1 MQGGLAAGETPQGGG
16 VEMIVGVVP
25 LLQDGGFPAGQLLAH
40 QACAAA
46 RVIEGGVE
54 HPVQNGEAVDIP
66 HPRLAAG
73 VPVGA
78 ARLGAQGHGPAGGI
92 VVVAHRPG
100 GANIP
105 AVVVGEP
112 RACPGGVP
120 VVLGQGVPL
129 GDGGRVRVPDRVL
142 GGAAGPRAGRQQ
154 QEQRKKAWYEAFHW
168 IVPPR
173 WNRKFC
179 PPITLYMQ

>member
-1 MQGGLAAGETPQGGG
+1 
-16 VEMIVGVVP
+16 MIVGVVP
-25 LLQDGGFPAGQLLAH
+25 LLQNGDFPAGQLLAH
-40 QACAAA
+40 QLRAAA

-54 HPVQNGEAVDIP
+54 HPVQNGEAVDVP

-78 ARLGAQGHGPAGGI
+78 ARLGAQGHGLAGGI

-105 AVVVGEP
+105 AVVVGEH
-112 RACPGGVP
+112 RACSGGVP

-129 GDGGRVRVPDRVL
+129 DGGGRLRVPGGIP
-142 GGAAGPRAGRQQ
+142 GGAFRPGAGGQQ

-179 PPITLYMQ
+179 PPITQYVRQTGGFCCKSTG

>member
-1 MQGGLAAGETPQGGG
+1 
-16 VEMIVGVVP
+16 MIICVVP
-25 LLQDGGFPAGQLLAH
+25 LLQDGDFPAGQLFAH
-40 QACAAA
+40 QLCAAA

-100 GANIP
+100 TANIP
-105 AVVVGEP
+105 AVIVGKHLA
-112 RACPGGVP
+112 RSGGAP
-120 VVLGQGVPL
+120 VLLGQGVAL
-129 GDGGRVRVPDRVL
+129 SGG
-142 GGAAGPRAGRQQ
+142 GGVWP
-154 QEQRKKAWYEAFHW
+154 FDW
-168 IVPPR
+168 ILCGASGSR
-173 WNRKFC
+173 
-179 PPITLYMQ
+179 TGG

>member
-1 MQGGLAAGETPQGGG
+1 
-16 VEMIVGVVP
+16 MIVGVVP
-25 LLQDGGFPAGQLLAH
+25 LLQDGDFPAGQLLAH
-40 QACAAA
+40 QLRAAA

-54 HPVQNGEAVDIP
+54 HPVQNGEAVDVP

-78 ARLGAQGHGPAGGI
+78 ARLGAQGHGLAGGI

-105 AVVVGEP
+105 AVVVGEH
-112 RACPGGVP
+112 RACSGGAP
-120 VVLGQGVPL
+120 VLLGQGVAL
-129 GDGGRVRVPDRVL
+129 SGGGRLRVS
-142 GGAAGPRAGRQQ
+142 GGIPGRAFRPGAGGQQ

-168 IVPPR
+168 IVPPQLNDEFR
-173 WNRKFC
+173 

>member
-1 MQGGLAAGETPQGGG
+1 
-16 VEMIVGVVP
+16 MIVGVVP
-25 LLQDGGFPAGQLLAH
+25 LLQDGDFPAGQLLAH

-54 HPVQNGEAVDIP
+54 HPVQNGEAVDVP

-78 ARLGAQGHGPAGGI
+78 ARLGAQGHGLAGGI

-100 GANIP
+100 TANIP
-105 AVVVGEP
+105 AVIVGEHLA
-112 RACPGGVP
+112 RSGGAP
-120 VVLGQGVPL
+120 VLLGQGVAL
-129 GDGGRVRVPDRVL
+129 GGGSRVRVPGGIP
-142 GGAAGPRAGRQQ
+142 GGAFRPGTGGQQ

-179 PPITLYMQ
+179 PPITRNMRQTGGFCCKSTG